1 MKRKNG
7 FTLVELLAV
16 IVIIGLISVLVIPK
30 VSNTVKDSKKNTYEV
45 SSNAL
50 SRAASNY
57 YLEQKAKAQSFQ
69 ECSYDFTNN
78 TNTCTNFEFT
88 GKKPDSGLLT
98 IKSNGKVALAIQ
110 FDNYC
115 FTKEYNSEEIKI
127 KDYDENTCIIKDP
140 SFEIVTQETPGTL
153 TPGDEV
159 AIKTEHFY
167 VVSSNETETVLL
179 AKYNLNVGQNSKE
192 TETMLQDKDV
202 KGYVSSGETYGNIAF
217 SQTNYWHDSEISNPK
232 TKYGNVYPANIYDS
246 TVITAPDF
254 SETCNN
260 ENCYKTYGY
269 SIAYYVENYKE
280 YLEKQGAVINDA
292 RLLTSAEA
300 IEKGCVSNLPSI
312 YTCSAAPEWIYST
325 SFWLGT
331 AETSIN
337 IWSIDTDGNFLNQL
351 GYSQGNFLGVRPV
364 IELPTSEII
373 E

>member
-7 FTLVELLAV
+7 FTLIELLAV
-16 IVIIGLISVLVIPK
+16 IIIIGLISVLIIPK

-57 YLEQKAKAQSFQ
+57 YLEQKAKAQGFQ

-98 IKSNGKVALAIQ
+98 IKSNGKVALSIQ

-127 KDYDENTCIIKDP
+127 KDYDENTCIIKGP

-159 AIKTEHFY
+159 AIETEHFY

-179 AKYNLNVGQNSKE
+179 AKYNLLVGQTCTTATDDSGCVDIENA
-192 TETMLQDKDV
+192 TGLQDETAKGHTQADSTPKIGTV
-202 KGYVSSGETYGNIAF
+202 KFVNSHYWGDDQNNIYSSYGE
-217 SQTNYWHDSEISNPK
+217 S
-232 TKYGNVYPANIYDS
+232 YPAEIYDEDNYS
-246 TVITAPDF
+246 GSPTDD
-254 SETCNN
+254 N
-260 ENCYKTYGY
+260 Y
-269 SIAYYVENYKE
+269 SIAYYVKE
-280 YLEKQGAVINDA
+280 YRKKIEQMGTTITKS
-292 RLLTSAEA
+292 RLLTWDEVEA
-300 IEKGCVSNLPSI
+300 FKTKNSEKLYLTTFWTSTASSSYLIKVSYYN
-312 YTCSAAPEWIYST
+312 
-325 SFWLGT
+325 
-331 AETSIN
+331 N
-337 IWSIDTDGNFLNQL
+337 ILSNSNSNTYHGFNV
-351 GYSQGNFLGVRPV
+351 SGVRPV

>member
-1 MKRKNG
+1 MKRKKG
-7 FTLVELLAV
+7 FTLIELLAV
-16 IVIIGLISVLVIPK
+16 IVIIGLISVLIIPK
-30 VSNTVKDSKKNTYEV
+30 VGTTIKDSRKKTYEV

-57 YLEQKAKAQSFQ
+57 FLEQKAKAQGFK

-78 TNTCTNFEFT
+78 INTCAKFEFT

-115 FTKEYNSEEIKI
+115 FTKKYNSEEIKI

-179 AKYNLNVGQNSKE
+179 AKYNLLVGKNFNNGDAASSEDILESTPGYGIQNS
-192 TETMLQDKDV
+192 DAI
-202 KGYVSSGETYGNIAF
+202 GF
-217 SQTNYWHDSEISNPK
+217 ISNDKPIK
-232 TKYGNVYPANIYDS
+232 AVTEFSATTYWQEETTYPSEVYNQKDENGNYMS
-246 TVITAPDF
+246 TVM
-254 SETCNN
+254 NYVN
-260 ENCYKTYGY
+260 E
-269 SIAYYVENYKE
+269 YKE

-292 RLLTSAEA
+292 RLLTYGEA
-300 IEKGCVSNLPSI
+300 TEKGCVFDLPTF
-312 YTCSAAPEWIYST
+312 TCSAAPEWIYST

-331 AETSIN
+331 AYNNSTLWS
-337 IWSIDTDGNFLNQL
+337 IWSHSSFVNNYYNGIFLR
-351 GYSQGNFLGVRPV
+351 LGVRPV
-364 IELPTSEII
+364 IEVPTTEII

>member
-1 MKRKNG
+1 MKRKKG
-7 FTLVELLAV
+7 FTLIELLAV
-16 IVIIGLISVLVIPK
+16 IIIIGLISVLIVPK
-30 VSNTVKDSKKNTYEV
+30 VNTTIKDSKKNTYEV

-57 YLEQKAKAQSFQ
+57 FLEQKAKAQSFK

-78 TNTCTNFEFT
+78 INTCSKFEFT

-127 KDYDENTCIIKDP
+127 KDYDENTCIIKGP

-179 AKYNLNVGQNSKE
+179 AKYNLLVGQTCTNSDLN
-192 TETMLQDKDV
+192 TCSDISNPTGLQDETA
-202 KGYVSSGETYGNIAF
+202 KGNLSTQTQRVGVVEFSSTNYWGDNQNNVYETYGN
-217 SQTNYWHDSEISNPK
+217 S
-232 TKYGNVYPANIYDS
+232 YPADVYD
-246 TVITAPDF
+246 
-254 SETCNN
+254 
-260 ENCYKTYGY
+260 ENYSGNPTDDNY
-269 SIAYYVENYKE
+269 SIAYYVKAYR
-280 YLEKQGAVINDA
+280 EKLQQMGTTITNT
-292 RLLTSAEA
+292 RLLTWDEAEEFKVLNS
-300 IEKGCVSNLPSI
+300 EKL
-312 YTCSAAPEWIYST
+312 YST
-325 SFWLGT
+325 TFWTGT
-331 AETSIN
+331 ALNSSAIKVVFHDNVTSNADSAVSYI
-337 IWSIDTDGNFLNQL
+337 GN
-351 GYSQGNFLGVRPV
+351 SPAGVRPV